1 MDLAELAAKVQAAGV
16 VGAGGGGFPTHVK
29 LNNRCDTVLVNGAE
43 CEPLLQVDQQ
53 LLEREAPVLVDT
65 LASIVESTGAGQGIL
80 ALKAKYKAARV
91 ALEGA
96 LTGRDHSL
104 CAGRHSA
111 VGEGYSPAEGSHFAS
126 KEGHSLPADNHAASA
141 EGHCTSGEGR
151 SPAGEGY
158 LVPKG
163 SRSSAGT
170 GYLTTGESCSRVGRG
185 RLAVCPLED
194 FYPAGDEQVLV
205 YEVLGRVVPQGG
217 IPLHVG
223 VIVLNVET
231 LLNIGKALAGQS
243 VTHKYVSV
251 VGAVANP
258 LTVCVPVG
266 TPVAELLAM
275 AGGSRAG
282 KYRVLDGGPMM
293 GREVRNL
300 NQGISKT
307 TKGLLVLPANHPLW
321 RHKEIPTGIALKRAM
336 SVCCQC
342 FACTDLC
349 PRYLLGHTIEPH
361 RVMRSLVHN
370 VSTDA
375 RGVTGAQYCSEC
387 GVCDNYACP
396 MDISPRLINQAVK
409 RELAQQGFRPVVG
422 GEGRPRASRSER
434 KVPVKRLISRLGLD
448 NYHRPAPLMDAPGE
462 PTQVILELKQHA
474 GAPCYPVVQPG
485 AKVEMG
491 QVVAEVP
498 EGQLGSRLHAG
509 ITGTVLRVSPQIVIA
524 R

>member
-1 MDLAELAAKVQAAGV
+1 MDVAELAAKVQTAGV

-65 LASIVESTGAGQGIL
+65 LASIVEATGAGQGIL
-80 ALKAKYKAARV
+80 ALKAKYDAARV
-91 ALEGA
+91 ALEKVLSGRNSSVA
-96 LTGRDHSL
+96 AQSSSRAGQDNLTLHL
-104 CAGRHSA
+104 
-111 VGEGYSPAEGSHFAS
+111 
-126 KEGHSLPADNHAASA
+126 LQ
-141 EGHCTSGEGR
+141 
-151 SPAGEGY
+151 
-158 LVPKG
+158 
-163 SRSSAGT
+163 
-170 GYLTTGESCSRVGRG
+170 
-185 RLAVCPLED
+185 D

-217 IPLHVG
+217 IPLNVG

-231 LLNIGKALAGQS
+231 LLNIGKALNGLPL
-243 VTHKYVSV
+243 THKYVSV
-251 VGAVANP
+251 VGAVVNP
-258 LTVCVPVG
+258 LTVRVPVG
-266 TPVAELLAM
+266 TPVAALLAM
-275 AGGSRAG
+275 AGGSRSAE
-282 KYRVLDGGPMM
+282 YRVLDGGPMM
-293 GREVRNL
+293 GHEVRDL
-300 NQGISKT
+300 KQGVRKT
-307 TKGLLVLPANHPLW
+307 TKGLLVLPADHPLW

-375 RGVTGAQYCSEC
+375 QGVTGAQYCSEC

-409 RELAQQGFRPVVG
+409 RELARQGFRPAAG
-422 GEGRPRASRSER
+422 GEGSPQPFRSER
-434 KVPVKRLISRLGLD
+434 KIPIKRLISRLGLD
-448 NYHRPAPLMDAPGE
+448 NYHKPAPLTDVPDVPGE
-462 PTQVILELKQHA
+462 PAQVVVDLKQHA

-485 AKVEMG
+485 DKVAVG

-498 EGQLGSRLHAG
+498 EGQLGSRLHAS
-509 ITGTVLRVSPQIVIA
+509 ITGTVLRVSPQIVIV